1 MVNKNKILSDLSKM
15 AVDAMSTFSGLKKEI
30 ETIVSLQVNKIIN
43 KMNLVK
49 REEFE
54 ILKKL
59 VQKVLI
65 ENEKVRVV
73 RVTIEPGELEKMH
86 THKYHSVFIVNSL
99 PEINYYDENMRKVK
113 LPGRRKAGVPRYLE
127 PEGVHAVENVGNK
140 LFDGIRIELK
150 EEMH

>member
-1 MVNKNKILSDLSKM
+1 MDKKQENTERPPYIPGTSEELD
-15 AVDAMSTFSGLKKEI
+15 AVVAAPSNHE
-30 ETIVSLQVNKIIN
+30 
-43 KMNLVK
+43 
-49 REEFE
+49 
-54 ILKKL
+54 
-59 VQKVLI
+59 VLI
-65 ENEKVRVV
+65 ENEKVRVG

-140 LFDGIRIELK
+140 LFNGIRIELK